1 MSQSR
6 PERPLEQREV
16 EERERAYLEALVS
29 LRDRSALFDAV
40 NRVIPRSVFGIL
52 GLRSDKRRSRP
63 NRGRNGNKTP
73 PRSTPTAGPSAAA
86 TTAPYTPALGRTGRP
101 YDSSE
106 TSSQLSGR
114 TAVGEGH
121 SERPHR

>member
-52 GLRSDKRRSRP
+52 GLRSDKRRSR
-63 NRGRNGNKTP
+63 NKTP

-114 TAVGEGH
+114 IAVDEGH

>member
-29 LRDRSALFDAV
+29 LRDRV

-52 GLRSDKRRSRP
+52 GLRSDKRRSR
-63 NRGRNGNKTP
+63 NKTP

-114 TAVGEGH
+114 IAVDEGH